1 MIPQLL
7 GLALTSALLNAGQG
21 TASGTLTVQGHTI
34 AMKHA
39 QAVAIED
46 GTRLVVSDA
55 PIPASALQDHF
66 ELMRLT
72 REGKVN
78 AIQIEIG
85 ASKTSLG
92 TAIMSNK
99 LEASVST
106 ATMLDPKAIPVFTST
121 RLEGALSIPASSL
134 GPMKYQYSIRFA
146 ADITPRI
153 TKAAPTPADTAS
165 ASKAP
170 SAQAYLAFVA
180 AVRAGNKARLL
191 ELSSPRV
198 RKMIDQPDFAE
209 KLGFIQAMLPADI
222 QVLKAEESGDSS
234 TLTVTGTEEGKR
246 KEGTVKL
253 TRQAGKWSIERES
266 WTSRS

>member
-134 GPMKYQYSIRFA
+134 GPMNGIQHPVRRRHYPTHYQGRA
-146 ADITPRI
+146 HPRRHRQRLQSPLR
-153 TKAAPTPADTAS
+153 AGLP
-165 ASKAP
+165 P
-170 SAQAYLAFVA
+170 SVA

-191 ELSSPRV
+191 VFLAPCPKV
-198 RKMIDQPDFAE
+198 IHQPDFAE